1 MIVPVFNYH
10 SSIITIMGKS
20 KRLRD
25 ATIVLQTRVFSFVI
39 KKKMKAETRFPRT
52 VEAYKAHLHEDRPHY
67 DSFQTFCRKQ
77 GVRYK
82 GVMQWMHR
90 HNRSVG
96 SLRLEVLLE
105 KNGNDS
111 NLKSSLIEVSGQSF
125 PIKNSCISSRN
136 IPLDQYIKGA
146 ILSFPDGVSISIRE
160 TTPSALMKLF
170 ELYTQVTGNP
180 NV

>member
-1 MIVPVFNYH
+1 
-10 SSIITIMGKS
+10 
-20 KRLRD
+20 
-25 ATIVLQTRVFSFVI
+25 
-39 KKKMKAETRFPRT
+39 MKAETRFPRT

-90 HNRSVG
+90 HNRSIG

-125 PIKNSCISSRN
+125 PIKNSRISSRN

-146 ILSFPDGVSISIRE
+146 ILSFPEGVSISIRE

>member
-1 MIVPVFNYH
+1 
-10 SSIITIMGKS
+10 
-20 KRLRD
+20 
-25 ATIVLQTRVFSFVI
+25 
-39 KKKMKAETRFPRT
+39 MKAETRFPRT

-77 GVRYK
+77 GVGYK

-170 ELYTQVTGNP
+170 ELYTQVTGNQ

>member
-1 MIVPVFNYH
+1 
-10 SSIITIMGKS
+10 
-20 KRLRD
+20 
-25 ATIVLQTRVFSFVI
+25 
-39 KKKMKAETRFPRT
+39 MKAETRFPRT

-77 GVRYK
+77 GVGYK

-111 NLKSSLIEVSGQSF
+111 NLKFTYRSVKAKLSDQELLHILTQYSF
-125 PIKNSCISSRN
+125 GPIYQRCD
-136 IPLDQYIKGA
+136 PL
-146 ILSFPDGVSISIRE
+146 FP
-160 TTPSALMKLF
+160 
-170 ELYTQVTGNP
+170 
-180 NV
+180 

>member
-1 MIVPVFNYH
+1 
-10 SSIITIMGKS
+10 
-20 KRLRD
+20 
-25 ATIVLQTRVFSFVI
+25 
-39 KKKMKAETRFPRT
+39 MKAETRFPRT

-77 GVRYK
+77 GVGYK

-111 NLKSSLIEVSGQSF
+111 NLKCQGKAFRSRTPAYPHAIFLWTNISKVRSSLSLTVYPLVSAR
-125 PIKNSCISSRN
+125 P
-136 IPLDQYIKGA
+136 PLR
-146 ILSFPDGVSISIRE
+146 P
-160 TTPSALMKLF
+160 
-170 ELYTQVTGNP
+170 
-180 NV
+180 

>member
-1 MIVPVFNYH
+1 
-10 SSIITIMGKS
+10 
-20 KRLRD
+20 
-25 ATIVLQTRVFSFVI
+25 
-39 KKKMKAETRFPRT
+39 MKAETRFPRT

-105 KNGNDS
+105 
-111 NLKSSLIEVSGQSF
+111 
-125 PIKNSCISSRN
+125 N